1 MVAHLTD
8 RKYKHMVSNKLLP
21 NCPITLH
28 DITNENSMVV
38 PSQSGLK
45 VNTVRNK
52 SSRLNMEEYMKN
64 SEHFYKLNNF
74 VMLAEDV
81 MFVNGYDLMVTSARK
96 VRLVTVEHIT
106 SQIDEQLSKILN
118 KVIKLYGRGDFH
130 VGMILV

>member
-1 MVAHLTD
+1 MVGHLTD

-74 VMLAEDV
+74 VMIGDDV
-81 MFVNGYDLMVTSARK
+81 VFVNVYEFMVTSK
-96 VRLVTVEHIT
+96 IKIRLLTV
-106 SQIDEQLSKILN
+106 
-118 KVIKLYGRGDFH
+118 
-130 VGMILV
+130 